1 MISAPAHRPL
11 TVWLFGGQSS
21 NRRLPAMAR
30 CQYPSAMKLNWISLA
45 VVGVAMLLMSGCK
58 PENATTTSSTSAE
71 TATNAV
77 AAPAKPNPGFEKLT
91 GRWERPDGG
100 YLLDLRAVDAEGKV
114 DAGYFNPSPIHVA
127 GARAYTEGGAT
138 RVFVELRDVNYP
150 GCTYQLTYDAKSD
163 QLFGQYYQATMQQ
176 TYEVTFARLK

>member
-1 MISAPAHRPL
+1 
-11 TVWLFGGQSS
+11 
-21 NRRLPAMAR
+21 
-30 CQYPSAMKLNWISLA
+30 MKLNWFFQAIVFAAIFA
-45 VVGVAMLLMSGCK
+45 VAGCK
-58 PENATTTSSTSAE
+58 PASPPSSVSAGA
-71 TATNAV
+71 ATNAA
-77 AAPAKPNPGFEKLT
+77 AAPTGPNPAFEKLS

-100 YLLDLRAVDAEGKV
+100 YVLDLRSVDAEGKV
-114 DAGYFNPSPIHVA
+114 DAGYYNPSPINVS

-150 GCTYQLTYDAKSD
+150 GCTYKLTYDVKTD